1 MLYSLEIVGY
11 VSGFARSARV
21 VAAVSMVRKSRLIL
35 IFSSVITMLG
45 NLIHTECLFFGEE
58 FACECKVEHRF
69 GPRNTMLRNVALN
82 HEHDYLGSFKTRDLS
97 IVDYIY

>member
-1 MLYSLEIVGY
+1 ML
-11 VSGFARSARV
+11 A
-21 VAAVSMVRKSRLIL
+21 
-35 IFSSVITMLG
+35 

-69 GPRNTMLRNVALN
+69 GPRNTMSRNVALN

-97 IVDYIY
+97 IVDYLLKLAA